1 MEMAFHGIREVENY
15 FAPLLHRF
23 KTRSEWKQIHASV
36 ITHGLSQ
43 SSFIVTKMVDL
54 CDKIGDIEYATRL
67 FNHVSNPNVFL
78 YNSIIRAYT
87 HNSLYPS
94 VIRIYKQMLANSLEF
109 PDRFTFPFVFKS
121 CASLGSCYL
130 GKQVHGHLFK
140 FGPNCHVVTENALI
154 DMYMKFDGLD
164 DAHKVFDEMSE
175 RDVIS
180 WNSLLSGHA
189 RLGRMKKA
197 KALFDSMPEKT
208 IVSWTA
214 MISGYTG
221 AGCYGEAMELFREM
235 QLAGI
240 DPDEISLI
248 SVLPS
253 CAHLGSLEL
262 GKWIH
267 IYAERKGFL
276 RQTGVCNALIEMYS
290 KCGMISQAIQLFDRM
305 KGKDVISWS
314 TMISG
319 YAHHG
324 NAHGA
329 IETFGGLQRAMV
341 KPNGITFL
349 GLLSACSHVGLWQ
362 QGLKYF
368 DMMREDYL
376 IEPKIEHYGCLIDV
390 LARAGELERAVE
402 VTKTMPMKPDSKI
415 WGSLLSSCRA
425 RGNLEV
431 ALMAIDHLVELE
443 PEDMGNY
450 VLLSNIYADLG
461 KWEEVSRL
469 RKLIRKGNMKR
480 TPGCSLI
487 EVDNVV
493 QEFVAGDDRKPFWTE
508 ICSVLQLFSAH
519 QDQDQDVIENNITLA
534 SIEMVVF

>member
-1 MEMAFHGIREVENY
+1 MAFNGIREVENY

-23 KTRSEWKQIHASV
+23 KTRSQWKQIHAS
-36 ITHGLSQ
+36 ITTHGLSQ
-43 SSFIVTKMVDL
+43 SSFILTKMVDQ
-54 CDKIGDIEYATRL
+54 CDKIGDMEYATRL
-67 FNHVSNPNVFL
+67 FNHVSNPNVYL

-94 VIRIYKQMLANSLEF
+94 AIRIYKQMLANSLEL
-109 PDRFTFPFVFKS
+109 PDRFTFPFAFKS

-140 FGPNCHVVTENALI
+140 FGPKAHVVTENALI
-154 DMYMKFDGLD
+154 DMYTKFDGLD

-180 WNSLLSGHA
+180 WNSLISGHA
-189 RLGRMKKA
+189 RLGRMKEA
-197 KALFDSMPEKT
+197 KALFESMPEKT

-276 RQTGVCNALIEMYS
+276 KQTGVCNALIEMYS
-290 KCGMISQAIQLFDRM
+290 KCGMIGQAVQLFDRM

-324 NAHGA
+324 NAEGA
-329 IETFGGLQRAMV
+329 IETFDGMQRAKV

-349 GLLSACSHVGLWQ
+349 GLLSACSHVGLWK

-368 DMMREDYL
+368 GMMKEDYL

-402 VTKTMPMKPDSKI
+402 VTKTMPMEPDSKI
-415 WGSLLSSCRA
+415 WGSLLSSCRT
-425 RGNLEV
+425 RGNLGV
-431 ALMAIDHLVELE
+431 ALMAVDHLVELE

-469 RKLIRKGNMKR
+469 RKLIRKGSMKR

-493 QEFVAGDDRKPFWTE
+493 QEFVAGDDRKPFWNE
-508 ICSVLQLFSAH
+508 ICSVLQLFSVH
-519 QDQDQDVIENNITLA
+519 QDQDVIKNNITLA
-534 SIEMVVF
+534 SIEMVGF

>member
-1 MEMAFHGIREVENY
+1 
-15 FAPLLHRF
+15 
-23 KTRSEWKQIHASV
+23 
-36 ITHGLSQ
+36 
-43 SSFIVTKMVDL
+43 
-54 CDKIGDIEYATRL
+54 
-67 FNHVSNPNVFL
+67 
-78 YNSIIRAYT
+78 
-87 HNSLYPS
+87 
-94 VIRIYKQMLANSLEF
+94 MLTNSLEF

-130 GKQVHGHLFK
+130 GKQVHGHLCK
-140 FGPNCHVVTENALI
+140 LGPKCHVVTENALV
-154 DMYMKFDGLD
+154 DMYMKFDGFD
-164 DAHKVFDEMSE
+164 EDARKVFDEMSE

-180 WNSLLSGHA
+180 WNSLISGHA
-189 RLGRMKKA
+189 RLGKMKKA
-197 KALFDSMPEKT
+197 RGLFDSMPEKKT

-221 AGCYGEAMELFREM
+221 AGCYGEAMEFFRGM
-235 QLAGI
+235 QLAGV
-240 DPDEISLI
+240 DPDEISLV

-290 KCGMISQAIQLFDRM
+290 KCGRISQAIQLFDQM

-324 NAHGA
+324 DAEGA
-329 IETFGGLQRAMV
+329 METFDEMRRAMV
-341 KPNGITFL
+341 RPNGITFL

-368 DMMREDYL
+368 DMMKEDYQ

-402 VTKTMPMKPDSKI
+402 VTKTMPMEPDSKI
-415 WGSLLSSCRA
+415 WGSLLSSCRT
-425 RGNLEV
+425 RSNLDV
-431 ALMAIDHLVELE
+431 ALLAMDHLVELE

-461 KWEEVSRL
+461 MWEEVSRL
-469 RKLIRKGNMKR
+469 RKVIRNGNMKR

-508 ICSVLQLFSAH
+508 ICSVLQLFCVH
-519 QDQDQDVIENNITLA
+519 QDQDVIKNNSTLA
-534 SIEMVVF
+534 SIGMVI

>member
-1 MEMAFHGIREVENY
+1 MAFHGIREVEN
-15 FAPLLHRF
+15 FFVPLLQRF
-23 KTRSEWKQIHASV
+23 KSRGEWKQIHASI

-54 CDKIGDIEYATRL
+54 CDKIGDMDYATLL
-67 FNHVSNPNVFL
+67 FNQVSNPNVFL

-87 HNSLYPS
+87 HNSLYRH
-94 VIRIYKQMLANSLEF
+94 VVRIYNQMLMNSLEL
-109 PDRFTFPFVFKS
+109 PDRFTFPFMFKS
-121 CASLGSCYL
+121 CASLGMCYL
-130 GKQVHGHLFK
+130 GKQVHGHLCK
-140 FGPNCHVVTENALI
+140 FGPKFHVVTENALI

-189 RLGRMKKA
+189 RLGQMKKA
-197 KALFDSMPEKT
+197 KTLFDSMPEKT

-221 AGCYGEAMELFREM
+221 VGCYAEAMEFFREM

-240 DPDEISLI
+240 EPDEISLI

-267 IYAERKGFL
+267 MYAERKGFL
-276 RQTGVCNALIEMYS
+276 KQTGVCNALIEMYS
-290 KCGMISQAIQLFDRM
+290 KCGTISQAIQLFNQM

-324 NAHGA
+324 NAQGA
-329 IETFGGLQRAMV
+329 IKTFDEMQRGKV

-368 DMMREDYL
+368 DMMREDYQ

-402 VTKTMPMKPDSKI
+402 IIKTMPMKPDSKI
-415 WGSLLSSCRA
+415 WGSLLSSCRT
-425 RGNLEV
+425 RSNLDV
-431 ALMAIDHLVELE
+431 ALLAMDHLVELE

-469 RKLIRKGNMKR
+469 RKLIRNGNMKR

-519 QDQDQDVIENNITLA
+519 QDQDVIKNNSTLA
-534 SIEMVVF
+534 FIGMV